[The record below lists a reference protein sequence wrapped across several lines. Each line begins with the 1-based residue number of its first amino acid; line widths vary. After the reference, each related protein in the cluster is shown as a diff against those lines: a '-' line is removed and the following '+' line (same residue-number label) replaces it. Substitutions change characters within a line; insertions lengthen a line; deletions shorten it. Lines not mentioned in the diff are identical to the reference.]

1 MQDQPNDR
9 RWILTYFPVAWL
21 AHICQGM
28 SMGILGPVQPYLALM
43 VGVSSSSINFIW
55 TLRALGSC
63 VATILTGIVFKTYV
77 RQQFLKLLFLAGGVL
92 LVGIFIGLVPFAS
105 SFYLLLTG
113 KCSIS
118 IKPILDILVN
128 S

>member
-1 MQDQPNDR
+1 
-9 RWILTYFPVAWL
+9 
-21 AHICQGM
+21 
-28 SMGILGPVQPYLALM
+28 MGILGPVQPYLALM

-77 RQQFLKLLFLAGGVL
+77 RQQFLKLVFLAGGVL

-118 IKPILDILVN
+118 INKILDILVN